1 MSAAR
6 STQFPF
12 ASLHQPNYA
21 WWRPLLEIV
30 TALVATVALAAA
42 TASIMNAVGADPGS
56 DEYEE
61 IFLFLT
67 VAVEVRAV
75 WIAVRLAGRRP
86 LRSVVAAGELPSLL
100 KVLGAYLLALVVTFA
115 VVGAISVYGY
125 GSSWDKSLA
134 TPPSRG
140 LLVFILL
147 AALGEEMTF
156 RGLFFQAFTA
166 WTKHPVIGACVAI
179 LLFVAVH
186 LPHSLAPVVHYIIDG
201 AIYTFLAW
209 YFNNVFFAFAAH
221 AAWNT
226 VAESQDYGVTGDA
239 ASLLTT
245 APASLATALVLLLV
259 FRGSATRATRTARTT
274 QPQDRTPARA

>member
-30 TALVATVALAAA
+30 TALAATVALAAA

-67 VAVEVRAV
+67 VAVEVPAV

-100 KVLGAYLLALVVTFA
+100 KVLGAYLLALVVTFE
-115 VVGAISVYGY
+115 
-125 GSSWDKSLA
+125 W
-134 TPPSRG
+134 
-140 LLVFILL
+140 
-147 AALGEEMTF
+147 
-156 RGLFFQAFTA
+156 
-166 WTKHPVIGACVAI
+166 CVA
-179 LLFVAVH
+179 
-186 LPHSLAPVVHYIIDG
+186 PPRSR
-201 AIYTFLAW
+201 
-209 YFNNVFFAFAAH
+209 
-221 AAWNT
+221 
-226 VAESQDYGVTGDA
+226 S
-239 ASLLTT
+239 
-245 APASLATALVLLLV
+245 
-259 FRGSATRATRTARTT
+259 RRR
-274 QPQDRTPARA
+274 